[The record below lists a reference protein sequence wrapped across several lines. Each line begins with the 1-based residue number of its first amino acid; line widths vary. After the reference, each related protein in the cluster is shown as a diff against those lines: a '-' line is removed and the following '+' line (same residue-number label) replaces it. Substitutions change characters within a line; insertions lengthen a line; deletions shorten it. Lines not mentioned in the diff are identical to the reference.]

1 MYHATQ
7 EFRDTI
13 APFAVGANIQD
24 ALVIIHTMILLASIR
39 LDVAPSWTKSSVND
53 ALAVVALV
61 DDASFEYIG
70 HVHPIL
76 GFLLTAVG
84 QVFIDEL
91 IRIRGLPSKSKEDT
105 EEEAKMK
112 NATDRLAVALKA
124 CGADCPYICE

>member
-1 MYHATQ
+1 M
-7 EFRDTI
+7 
-13 APFAVGANIQD
+13 
-24 ALVIIHTMILLASIR
+24 IIHVMILLASIR
-39 LDVAPSWTKSSVND
+39 LDMAPSWTRNSVDN

-61 DDASFEYIG
+61 DDASFQYIG

-91 IRIRGLPSKSKEDT
+91 ARIRGLVSKSGEDI
-105 EEEAKMK
+105 EQERKMK
-112 NATDRLAVALKA
+112 NATDRLAVALQA